1 MIIMILFG
9 TEVVIIFCNDIFPLS
24 FLDFK
29 MCSIMPHL
37 GVFLGPSRLSGGV
50 CCYLDRQP
58 APGENKIDFPIRL
71 TMKNNFHYDVMV
83 I

>member
-29 MCSIMPHL
+29 MCSIMPYL
-37 GVFLGPSRLSGGV
+37 GVFLGPSRLSGGF
-50 CCYLDRQP
+50 LLLFGP
-58 APGENKIDFPIRL
+58 PGENKSNFPIRL